1 MTLLTTQNTGLVIDS
16 TVDPWAHFQGRDG
29 IVTVPLKVLFG
40 DEAYDDGT
48 ELSVDAFYARL
59 LSSTV
64 IPTTSQPSPDRFQAA
79 YTEMCERYEHVYSIH
94 ISNQLS
100 GTVRVARDVAVAFP
114 RVAVI
119 DSLTVSGGCGMLV
132 ERVHA
137 KLQEGLSSDD
147 LQAYFEHFWRRNRF
161 IIQTPSLEYL
171 RRGGRIRWSQQI
183 VGGMLGI
190 RPLVHIEDALIE
202 AYGKP
207 RGERR
212 AFEMIGEYFRA
223 NVGPKEH
230 PYVGVIHGNWPDALP
245 VLRQT
250 VLSLRPDAEIIMEG
264 SIGCVVGA
272 HIGPQASAIM
282 FVPE

>member
-1 MTLLTTQNTGLVIDS
+1 MTLLTTENTGLVIDS

-29 IVTVPLKVLFG
+29 IVAVPLKVLFG

-48 ELSVDAFYARL
+48 ELTVDDFYSRL
-59 LSSTV
+59 LSSAV
-64 IPTTSQPSPDRFQAA
+64 IPTTSQPSPDRFQAV
-79 YTEMCERYEHVYSIH
+79 YTDMCERYEHVYSIH
-94 ISNQLS
+94 ISDKLS
-100 GTVRVARDVAVAFP
+100 GTVRVAREVATDFP
-114 RVAVI
+114 CVTVI
-119 DSLTVSGGCGMLV
+119 DSLTVSGGAGLLV

-137 KLQEGLSSDD
+137 KLREGVSSDD

-171 RRGGRIRWSQQI
+171 RRGGRIHWSQQI

-190 RPLVHIEDALIE
+190 RPLVHLEDAMIE

-212 AFEMIGEYFRA
+212 AFDMIGEYFRA
-223 NVGPKEH
+223 NVSPDEH
-230 PYVGVIHGNWPDALP
+230 PYVGVIHGNWPDSVP
-245 VLRQT
+245 VLRQI
-250 VLSLRPDAEIIMEG
+250 VLAVRPDAEILLEG

-272 HIGPQASAIM
+272 HIGPQASALM